1 MGTNMQKS
9 LVDVLKGADSALLME
24 ILREAESRLQAQLS
38 SALAADLRAIT
49 FLGFLAAVTVAT
61 FGAGMAALDKSFP
74 LSVIAIFTGSGFG
87 LACFYAFEAARPVDF
102 QFVGNDPSSWR
113 RDIEASI
120 GLQDALAE
128 QVAYYDEMLK
138 DNRKAMAESAVQL
151 ERAASVARITM
162 GIGAFFAVMH
172 LFGLLPS

>member
-9 LVDVLKGADSALLME
+9 LVDVLKGADKALLKE

-38 SALAADLRAIT
+38 SALAADMRAIT

-61 FGAGMAALDKSFP
+61 FGAGMAAIDKSFP

-87 LACFYAFEAARPVDF
+87 ISCFYAFEAARPVDF
-102 QFVGNDPSSWR
+102 HFVGNDPSSWR

-120 GLQDALAE
+120 EINDAIAE
-128 QVAYYDEMLK
+128 QVAYYDDMLK
-138 DNRKAMAESAVQL
+138 ENRRAMAESAAQL
-151 ERAASVARITM
+151 QRAANVARITM